1 MLRSTLIAAF
11 ATISTATISTD
22 AFADGGH
29 IANVGHGHDHFAI
42 ISAVAVVAI
51 VGTIFIKNRFY
62 S

>member
-1 MLRSTLIAAF
+1 MLRATLTTAFLSLST
-11 ATISTATISTD
+11 S

-29 IANVGHGHDHFAI
+29 IANVGSGHDHFAI

-51 VGTIFIKNRFY
+51 AGTVFIKKRFY